1 MFLGICGTNS
11 ALSDWGTPGAL
22 ARALAPY
29 VTHEALQYWQSDA
42 CLLLDVPTQTG
53 AQGSPIYH
61 EPDSPIRV
69 LLWGRLD
76 NVDALAKQL
85 QLVQGTTDCA
95 CIAAAWK
102 AWSTDCVVHI
112 EGDFAFAVVN
122 TQDGTVFLAR
132 DRAGAKPLFYRND
145 ANGLVFANS
154 VSAFKAL
161 KLGSLV
167 PSRKWMAEYLLDMS
181 WSITDTAFES
191 VFKLPPAHTLLMTAD
206 RQVEINRYHQ
216 FKLDSEPTDKH
227 DEHWLAAYKALW
239 SKAVS
244 VRIPDQK
251 ALACENS
258 GGLDSASITA
268 EVAQQLGGGID
279 RLHALG
285 FCYHRQEPEYIMAT
299 AMQWRIKHNI
309 LFSHSQAK
317 VWPQMQRREFE
328 VNGYPMEHGNGSAHL
343 PLYEYCQKNGIGVL
357 LSGFGGDE
365 VCTNPGGM
373 PARFECIENNDWL
386 GLWRILQGAP
396 PMKFLRL
403 LKTLKHYQMRPKHS
417 PRLLKSWNLRLK
429 HSFLSESA
437 MQQFDLKRRYAATAR
452 YDENF
457 RSINAF
463 AFDMLSRPY
472 SAVRLENCS
481 LMAASYGI
489 EYAWPLLDEKLQ
501 QQWFATPSN
510 WKVGRGG
517 IGRYL
522 HRRAVVGV
530 CPDKVVWKPSKDMG
544 YSDYADAI
552 NALDNR
558 EFFRKAITL
567 LDHLPEELS
576 ELIDGKKMRAMAEQG
591 LREDWRGAD
600 INYAWSTGVCRLEA
614 LCKWLEFLKQ

>member
-1 MFLGICGTNS
+1 MFLGICS
-11 ALSDWGTPGAL
+11 ANTAVKDWGEPSAF
-22 ARALAPY
+22 AQALAPY
-29 VTHEALQYWQSDA
+29 AVHQALRYWQSET
-42 CLLLDVPTQTG
+42 CLLLDVSTQSG
-53 AQGSPIYH
+53 APVSPIYD
-61 EPDSPIRV
+61 EPDTPLRV
-69 LLWGRLD
+69 LFWGRID
-76 NVDALAKQL
+76 NCDELTKQL
-85 QLVQGTTDCA
+85 QLAQDATVCT

-102 AWSTDCVVHI
+102 QWATDCVAHI

-122 TQDGTVFLAR
+122 DQEGTVFLAR
-132 DRAGAKPLFYRND
+132 DRAGTKPLFYRND

-154 VSAFKAL
+154 VSAFRVL

-181 WSITDTAFES
+181 WSKTETAFES
-191 VFKLPPAHTLLMTAD
+191 VFKLPPAHTLFKAGD
-206 RQVEINRYHQ
+206 GQVEIKNYHQ
-216 FKLDSEPTDKH
+216 FKLDAPQAVTQ
-227 DEHWLAAYKALW
+227 DEQYLSAYKAQW
-239 SKAVS
+239 RKAV
-244 VRIPDQK
+244 RGRLPDQM
-251 ALACENS
+251 AIACENS

-299 AMQWRIKHNI
+299 AMQWRIKHNT
-309 LFSHSQAK
+309 LFSHSQAEA
-317 VWPQMQRREFE
+317 WPRTLRREFE
-328 VNGYPMEHGNGSAHL
+328 VNGYPMEHGNGPAHL
-343 PLYEYCQKNGIGVL
+343 PFYEYCRDNGIGVL

-373 PARFECIENNDWL
+373 PARFERIANKDWL

-396 PMKFLRL
+396 PMRLMRL
-403 LKTLKHYQMRPKHS
+403 LKTLKHYLVRPQLS
-417 PRLLKSWNLRLK
+417 PRLLKVWNRRLK
-429 HSFLSESA
+429 YSFLDQSV
-437 MQQFDLKRRYAATAR
+437 MQQFDLKRRYLATAR
-452 YDENF
+452 HDENF
-457 RSINAF
+457 RSINTF
-463 AFDMLSRPY
+463 AFDLLSRPY
-472 SAVRLENCS
+472 TAVRLENCS

-489 EYAWPLLDEKLQ
+489 EYAWPFLDEKLQ

-544 YSDYADAI
+544 YSDYADTI

-558 EFFRKAITL
+558 EFFSKALIL
-567 LDHLPEELS
+567 LDNLPEELS
-576 ELIDGKKMRAMAEQG
+576 GIIDKNKMRAMAEQG

-600 INYAWSTGVCRLEA
+600 INYAWSTGVYRLEA